1 MRNTLASTG
10 RLIAAALLAIVAS
23 GCAINTKALDKQLET
38 RLVTTVTGDE
48 AFALS
53 KWGPI
58 SFGAKLAEI
67 DAQAIKQLRELLTLL
82 RATDPA
88 NLATP
93 PAAAAAAPAAAP
105 SMPAR

>member
-23 GCAINTKALDKQLET
+23 GCAINTKLLDKQLEN
-38 RLVTTVTGDE
+38 RLVTTVPGDE
-48 AFALS
+48 AFVVS

-58 SFGAKLAEI
+58 SIGAKLADI
-67 DAQAIKQLRELLTLL
+67 DAQALKQLRELLALL
-82 RATDPA
+82 RANPA
-88 NLATP
+88 TLATP
-93 PAAAAAAPAAAP
+93 PATPAGAPAAAP